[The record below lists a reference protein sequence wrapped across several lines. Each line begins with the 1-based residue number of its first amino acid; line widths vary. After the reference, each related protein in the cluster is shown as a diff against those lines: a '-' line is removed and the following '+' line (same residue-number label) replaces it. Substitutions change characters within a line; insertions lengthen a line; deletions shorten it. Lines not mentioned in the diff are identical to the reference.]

1 MGTKNLVTLKTHI
14 FSINLSFPNEFVYE
28 NLIWALASMW
38 SFLGNYVVH
47 SIGLILTYIFRC
59 QRKNEQ
65 LVLEQKN
72 LNQIEDYEFDNFTE
86 ELADLIFPSYEDFH
100 IVSEE
105 GKEGETE
112 YSVLEKIDSDIQQD
126 DEKGKGEINLFVLKE
141 KNYDL
146 NEYCKKNEEETK
158 GCIFRHSVCDNVHEG
173 VKKIDEYE
181 TECSVFKE
189 GGSDFN
195 QDDKKSIEDVDE
207 EKEETKG
214 SILIDTSYVN
224 TTSESKFVPQ
234 KDFGDL
240 EEQEEPMLLRF
251 SFLNNVSYIKNEFS
265 SIENIAKK
273 EILEHIEEFHVD
285 QEEESGK
292 FTSNSNDDSLTYEII
307 GSNNSCEEFDCE
319 SLKKVEDLVET
330 QKISFGREEVSHGFF
345 ECLNE
350 NEGSSYHEEY
360 TFEDSFAK
368 NEENFEKTE
377 ETMYE
382 EEFDEREYDEEEDE
396 DEYEWEN
403 DEVMEQIKLEM
414 KNARQGGLATILEE
428 EDDVER
434 EYSSKVFEEK
444 IKPLSIDEKKMEYKD
459 HIVEIQKVYKCYAQK
474 MRKLD
479 VLNYQAMHSIGLLQ
493 LKDPPK
499 LFLMQKSTVQHS
511 KPLMI
516 PQNLWPRKAQ
526 IHTSDPM
533 LKLVNELHRDFEL
546 VYVGQICLSWEIL
559 CWQHEKIKELKKYDS
574 QWPRRY
580 NLVAG
585 EFQLFQVL
593 IQRFLE
599 DEPFQQGHRIQNYVK
614 NRCVIRNLLQVPTI
628 KDDSTKDK
636 KKVKWGEEDAIAC
649 ERLAHIIKESMQMFW
664 EFVKPDKED
673 GNVFH
678 KVSHHKGNEGKDKE
692 ISDLLGDIQTQL
704 HKKERKLKDKLRSGN
719 CMVRKF
725 RKHNEDQ
732 IQLDHE
738 QLLAQVGLRLISRVI
753 NMKKLRKDHLIWCSE
768 KLNQINFVDRKIP
781 VESSFLLFPC

>member
-1 MGTKNLVTLKTHI
+1 MDTKNLVMLKTHI
-14 FSINLSFPNEFVYE
+14 VSINLSFPNEFVYE
-28 NLIWALASMW
+28 NLIWVLASMW
-38 SFLGNYVVH
+38 IFLCNYVVH

-65 LVLEQKN
+65 LEQKK
-72 LNQIEDYEFDNFTE
+72 LNQNEEDYEIDKFTE
-86 ELADLIFPSYEDFH
+86 EIADLIFPTYEEDLH
-100 IVSEE
+100 IASEE
-105 GKEGETE
+105 GKEEETE
-112 YSVLEKIDSDIQQD
+112 YSVLEKIDSHIQQD
-126 DEKGKGEINLFVLKE
+126 DEK
-141 KNYDL
+141 
-146 NEYCKKNEEETK
+146 
-158 GCIFRHSVCDNVHEG
+158 
-173 VKKIDEYE
+173 
-181 TECSVFKE
+181 ECSVFEE
-189 GGSDFN
+189 GDSTSH
-195 QDDKKSIEDVDE
+195 QDGKMSVEDVDE

-214 SILIDTSYVN
+214 SILIDNTYVD
-224 TTSESKFVPQ
+224 TTSECKFVPR
-234 KDFGDL
+234 KDFGDF
-240 EEQEEPMLLRF
+240 EEEPMRLSF
-251 SFLNNVSYIKNEFS
+251 SFFNNVSYDNAFS
-265 SIENIAKK
+265 SIENIAKM

-285 QEEESGK
+285 QEEVEKEFVQESRK
-292 FTSNSNDDSLTYEII
+292 FTSKLNDDSLTYEIV
-307 GSNNSCEEFDCE
+307 GSNIFCEEFECE
-319 SLKKVEDLVET
+319 SLKKVEDLEET
-330 QKISFGREEVSHGFF
+330 QKISCSREEVSHGFF
-345 ECLNE
+345 ECINE
-350 NEGSSYHEEY
+350 KEGSSYHEED
-360 TFEDSFAK
+360 TFQDR
-368 NEENFEKTE
+368 FEKTE

-382 EEFDEREYDEEEDE
+382 EEFDEMEYEEEEEEEDE

-414 KNARQGGLATILEE
+414 KNARQGGLATILE
-428 EDDVER
+428 DDVER

-444 IKPLSIDEKKMEYKD
+444 IKPLSIDEKMEYKD

-479 VLNYQAMHSIGLLQ
+479 VLNYQAMHAIGLLQ

-499 LFLMQKSTVQHS
+499 LFLILKSTIQHG

-516 PQNLWPRKAQ
+516 PQNLWPRKEQ

-559 CWQHEKIKELKKYDS
+559 CWLHEKIKELKKYDS

-585 EFQLFQVL
+585 EFQLFHVL

-599 DEPFQQGHRIQNYVK
+599 DEPFQQGYRIQNYVK
-614 NRCVIRNLLQVPTI
+614 NRCVVRNLIQVPTI

-636 KKVKWGEEDAIAC
+636 KKIKWGEENVIAC
-649 ERLAHIIKESMQMFW
+649 ERLAQIIKESMQMFW
-664 EFVKPDKED
+664 EFVKADKED

-719 CMVRKF
+719 CIVRKF

-732 IQLDHE
+732 VQLDHE

-768 KLNQINFVDRKIP
+768 KLNQINFVDKKIQ